1 MQRQLKNENGN
12 KKYVLSF
19 TAGGI
24 LHAES
29 IAILH
34 EFLKTQSWD
43 QTRENIIGGNL
54 MGSKTQSTSK
64 RLFRE
69 IEARLSDLDSEDVET
84 IINMQSV
91 NKQKQILWL

>member
-54 MGSKTQSTSK
+54 MGDLPPIIESS
-64 RLFRE
+64 FR
-69 IEARLSDLDSEDVET
+69 
-84 IINMQSV
+84 V
-91 NKQKQILWL
+91 NL